1 MSEIYN
7 NTIPNNNNKQ
17 PQISEMFQKFALAFK
32 TKTFE
37 FFADENLDDSDG
49 FSLLDSAEEII
60 TDQKVVVIKP
70 DPNPLSSPPKSP
82 SPSPPSPSPS
92 PPSPTPSIIPIQIVL
107 NETTSHDLI
116 SSIFAAVS
124 AFEASYFQLQSA
136 HVPFVE
142 ENVKTADKVLVSHL
156 QRLSECK
163 KFYCNPNLYTNFPF
177 GSSLEAEVE
186 ENQSKLRTLGTV
198 SNRLQLELEKKH
210 DEVFSLRK
218 KLSEIQKSNVSLS
231 KKLCS
236 GNVDTGLSLGLNLKP
251 SCDVLL
257 SVRVFD
263 SLLHDASRAAHKFT
277 KILIGL
283 MRKAGWDLGLAAKAV
298 HPGVVYSK
306 KGHNQYALLS
316 YVCLGMFQGF
326 DSVCF
331 GLSSERKEEENGD
344 LCDLDLKGRDSCLKN
359 LLEHVSSN
367 PMELLGIHPGC
378 EFSRFCEMKY
388 ERLVHPS
395 MESSIFVDLD
405 QNEAVL
411 NSWRSLSM
419 FYEAFVGM
427 ASSVW
432 TLHKLSHA
440 FDPAVEIFQ
449 VESGVEFSMVYM
461 DDVTKRLTWPNK
473 GRAKVGFTVFPG
485 FRIGKVVIQSQVY
498 VNSFS
503 LTE

>member
-1 MSEIYN
+1 M
-7 NTIPNNNNKQ
+7 
-17 PQISEMFQKFALAFK
+17 K
-32 TKTFE
+32 TT
-37 FFADENLDDSDG
+37 
-49 FSLLDSAEEII
+49 
-60 TDQKVVVIKP
+60 
-70 DPNPLSSPPKSP
+70 
-82 SPSPPSPSPS
+82 
-92 PPSPTPSIIPIQIVL
+92 
-107 NETTSHDLI
+107 
-116 SSIFAAVS
+116 
-124 AFEASYFQLQSA
+124 
-136 HVPFVE
+136 
-142 ENVKTADKVLVSHL
+142 DKVLISHL
-156 QRLSECK
+156 QRLSEFK
-163 KFYCNPNLYTNFPF
+163 KFYCNPNLYTSFPF

-210 DEVFSLRK
+210 DEVFRMRK
-218 KLSEIQKSNVSLS
+218 KLDEVQKGNVNLS
-231 KKLCS
+231 KRLCS
-236 GNVDTGLSLGLNLKP
+236 GNVN

-257 SVRVFD
+257 SVRVFE
-263 SLLHDASRAAHKFT
+263 SVLHDGFRAAHKFT

-283 MRKAGWDLGLAAKAV
+283 MRKAGWDLGLAANAV

-326 DSVCF
+326 DLVSF
-331 GLSSERKEEENGD
+331 GLSSERRDEEELMSSGEFF
-344 LCDLDLKGRDSCLKN
+344 DLDLKGRDSCLKQ

-367 PMELLGIHPGC
+367 PMELLSIHPGC

-388 ERLVHPS
+388 ERLIHPS
-395 MESSIFVDLD
+395 MESSIFVNLD

-411 NSWRSLSM
+411 NSWRSLSL

-427 ASSVW
+427 ASSIW

-449 VESGVEFSMVYM
+449 LEGGAEFSMVYM

-473 GRAKVGFTVFPG
+473 ERAKVGFTVFPG

-498 VNSFS
+498 VSSFS
-503 LTE
+503 LEE

>member
-1 MSEIYN
+1 MPEIDDN
-7 NTIPNNNNKQ
+7 RNLPNNNNNKP

-37 FFADENLDDSDG
+37 FFADENDESDC

-70 DPNPLSSPPKSP
+70 DPNPSTDSPPPLIQPKT
-82 SPSPPSPSPS
+82 
-92 PPSPTPSIIPIQIVL
+92 TPSFTPKQL
-107 NETTSHDLI
+107 LTETTSHDLFA
-116 SSIFAAVS
+116 SIFAAVS

-142 ENVKTADKVLVSHL
+142 ENVKNADKVLVSHL
-156 QRLSECK
+156 QRLSEFK
-163 KFYCNPNLYTNFPF
+163 KFYCNPESFSNFPF

-198 SNRLQLELEKKH
+198 SNRLQLELEQKH
-210 DEVFSLRK
+210 DVVFSLRK
-218 KLSEIQKSNVSLS
+218 KLNEIQKGNVNLS
-231 KKLCS
+231 KKLCNS
-236 GNVDTGLSLGLNLKP
+236 NNNNNNTSLNLNMNP

-283 MRKAGWDLGLAAKAV
+283 MRKAGWDLGLAANAV

-326 DSVCF
+326 DSLCF
-331 GLSSERKEEENGD
+331 KLSSEINANEESTSNGD
-344 LCDLDLKGRDSCLKN
+344 LCDLGYKERNDFLKQ

-388 ERLVHPS
+388 EKLIHPS
-395 MESSIFVDLD
+395 MESSIFIDLD

-411 NSWRSLSM
+411 NSWRLLSM

-427 ASSVW
+427 ASSIW

-449 VESGVEFSMVYM
+449 VERGVEFSMVYM

-485 FRIGKVVIQSQVY
+485 FRIGKIVIQSQVY
-498 VNSFS
+498 VSSFS
-503 LTE
+503 STE